1 MNNQGS
7 KAAQKENEKSPESEL
22 EHMEISDAYDR
33 AFMFS
38 VPRILNELWENANRQ
53 FDTLR
58 KINEQNTK

>member
-38 VPRILNELWENANRQ
+38 VPRILNE
-53 FDTLR
+53 
-58 KINEQNTK
+58 I